1 MLQEFDFA
9 TGKTVNPKRRQVIIL
24 LEEAAQAD
32 ELQQILRQKAYPVI
46 GKTTELREAL
56 EMVGKHKVGI
66 LFLDADSAG
75 GNAMGLLTTIRTKF
89 PEFNVVLTS
98 ATVTKELLTESIA
111 NGAAGFLVRPIGQ
124 ESLQKVLD
132 KIK

>member
-1 MLQEFDFA
+1 MLQEFDFV

-24 LEEAAQAD
+24 LEDAAQAD
-32 ELQQILRQKAYPVI
+32 ELQQILRQKSYPVI

-111 NGAAGFLVRPIGQ
+111 NGAAGFLVRPIVQ